1 MNYFN
6 ILILKIILKKNSNYD
21 VKEMTT
27 LCWSKLDF
35 FFYFINYKT
44 TRLVRQV
51 FQTRIEVKSK
61 VGLPKMK
68 VLNSS
73 TSWTDET
80 ILIEN
85 VDFIMTVVFKDVVLV
100 KIKIVNPKII
110 VLNYKKIMKK
120 LLYFLKV

>member
-1 MNYFN
+1 
-6 ILILKIILKKNSNYD
+6 
-21 VKEMTT
+21 MTT
-27 LCWSKLDF
+27 LCWSKLD